1 MLKTDASSSL
11 LDGLRE
17 TLAGSIYVSPQLKL
31 ADIFTTGAGVPPQK
45 PYERLS
51 AREHQV
57 FTLLVEGLRGKEI
70 ADRLDLSP
78 KTVNTYRSNLMSKL
92 NIHDLAGLVKFA
104 VRKGL
109 IPGG

>member
-1 MLKTDASSSL
+1 M
-11 LDGLRE
+11 
-17 TLAGSIYVSPQLKL
+17 LAGSIFVSPQFKL
-31 ADIFTTGAGVPPQK
+31 AEIFSTGEAASPET

-78 KTVNTYRSNLMSKL
+78 KTVGTYRSKLMRKL
-92 NIHDLAGLVKFA
+92 NIYDVAGLVKFA
-104 VRKGL
+104 IRRKL
-109 IPGG
+109 IPAS